1 MKQALVRLLDHPS
14 GSRCKP
20 TNSENGGGVFVPNRT
35 KTSESIRPGLHSSA
49 CCVPS
54 CSNPCPSVFIRGTS
68 FWFYLVLFGL
78 VWCYLVLKINIGMP
92 LKAAVLL
99 MLAVQ
104 VVCSGEVSFRN
115 DVMAVISKA

>member
-20 TNSENGGGVFVPNRT
+20 TNSENGGRGFRT
-35 KTSESIRPGLHSSA
+35 KSYENVRVHTAGPAQLRLLCSLVFKSVSI
-49 CCVPS
+49 CVHPWYQ
-54 CSNPCPSVFIRGTS
+54 F
-68 FWFYLVLFGL
+68 LVLFGL

-115 DVMAVISKA
+115 DVMAVIS